1 MIRGEIIEYDKKFKD
16 TLKEMSCKMQVK
28 HFTRH
33 FLFSNMEKDDMII
46 L

>member
-1 MIRGEIIEYDKKFKD
+1 M
-16 TLKEMSCKMQVK
+16 LKEMSCKMQVK